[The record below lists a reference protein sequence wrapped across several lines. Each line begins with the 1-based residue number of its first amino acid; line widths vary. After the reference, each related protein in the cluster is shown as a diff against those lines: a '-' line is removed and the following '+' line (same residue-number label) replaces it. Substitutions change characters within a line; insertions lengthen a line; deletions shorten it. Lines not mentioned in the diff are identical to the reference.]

1 METDTTGNNKN
12 KEELQNRLKQKINSK
27 KTNRTNG
34 LNRKKT
40 QTINDSFKKITE
52 ILIRKDIKNPDELDS
67 NTIDLIMDI
76 ISKKDLELVLLRMQE
91 NSKFKELLQSI
102 NDKLTN

>member
-1 METDTTGNNKN
+1 METDTTVNNKN

>member
-12 KEELQNRLKQKINSK
+12 KEELQNRLKQKINS
-27 KTNRTNG
+27 NRTNG